1 MWRKEMRQIVDA
13 LKNKLNFKHDSQ
25 IASAVGLSK
34 QHMYLAVKEDRL
46 NPDRILQFCLNYNI
60 DITRLLRDG
69 KAVSTADLEY
79 SDSAIEL
86 SQYVEGSVVPTSKK
100 TIPKWFADLIFRR
113 NVNLNETQALLVVES
128 DEMEPKIQ
136 RDSIL
141 FLDRSSTTPQGGHF
155 YLNVNGY
162 GVIRRLM
169 KANHENKWYLLT
181 SDSERI
187 YNDPLEFEKD
197 FSVIGR
203 IQFVS
208 QRI

>member
-1 MWRKEMRQIVDA
+1 MRQIVDA
-13 LKNKLNFKHDSQ
+13 LKERLNFKHDSQ
-25 IASAVGLSK
+25 VADAVGLSR
-34 QHMYLAVKEDRL
+34 QHIHLAVREDRL
-46 NPDRILQFCLNYNI
+46 VPDRFLQFCLKEDI
-60 DITRLLRDG
+60 DISRLLKDG
-69 KAVSTADLEY
+69 KAIKTYDIDS
-79 SDSAIEL
+79 SDSSIDL
-86 SQYVEGSVVPTSKK
+86 STYLEGEVVPSGRR

-113 NVNLNETQALLVVES
+113 NVDLTETQALLVVES

-141 FLDRSSTTPQGGHF
+141 FLDRSSKTPQGGHF
-155 YLNVNGY
+155 YLNLNGF

-169 KANHENKWYLLT
+169 KANLENKWYLLT

-187 YNDPLEFEKD
+187 YSDPLEFEKD
-197 FSVIGR
+197 FSIIGR